1 MKVLVCVK
9 QVLLLDGDVAFLGDG
24 REVDPRCLDADLND
38 WDQFAIE
45 EALRLREAHGGEVIA
60 ATYGPS
66 DADTVLRRALALG
79 VNRVVRV
86 DGAKDDP
93 YTVGEG
99 LCRFAQRLQPDLIL
113 CGAQSSDS
121 AHAATGAVI
130 AGLLDLP
137 CVAVV
142 TSVQIGLPEQ
152 CADVSREL
160 EGGLADRLR
169 VSLPAVLTV
178 QTGINEPRHPNLR
191 AIKLAE
197 REAIEVFAG
206 TQIDPAYR
214 VRRMFVPA
222 SNSQAKPLGADV
234 REAAKSLARII
245 KERSG

>member
-1 MKVLVCVK
+1 
-9 QVLLLDGDVAFLGDG
+9 
-24 REVDPRCLDADLND
+24 
-38 WDQFAIE
+38 
-45 EALRLREAHGGEVIA
+45 
-60 ATYGPS
+60 
-66 DADTVLRRALALG
+66 
-79 VNRVVRV
+79 
-86 DGAKDDP
+86 
-93 YTVGEG
+93 
-99 LCRFAQRLQPDLIL
+99 
-113 CGAQSSDS
+113 
-121 AHAATGAVI
+121 
-130 AGLLDLP
+130 
-137 CVAVV
+137 
-142 TSVQIGLPEQ
+142 
-152 CADVSREL
+152 
-160 EGGLADRLR
+160 LADRLR